1 MNQMNLCK
9 FFMFALFC
17 CLTNNA
23 NSRNNAFMTGDE
35 SGIQI
40 FNVYDRAKIS
50 LDGQWNIIMDPM
62 ENGYY
67 NHRYEVKSD
76 GYFINQKVKDKSDL
90 VEYDFDV
97 AEHLLVPGDWNSQK
111 QELLWYEGTIWY
123 KKSFVYQKRQDK
135 RVFLHFGAVN
145 YDAKIYFNGRKLG
158 EHIGGFTPFSFEITD
173 AVNEGDNFVIVKVDN
188 IRQRD
193 AIPTVNIDWWNYG
206 GITRSVNLVEVPR
219 TFIYDYFIQLGKGQM
234 QKLEGYIKLAGA
246 NGAQQVTISIPEL
259 KFNQTL
265 KTDNSGYA
273 EVAFPL
279 KPILWT
285 PENPKLYEVNIT
297 SGDDSITDRIGFRT
311 IETKGQDIL
320 LNGKSIFLRGV
331 CIHEEAA
338 YRGGRAHSLEDT
350 RQLLGW
356 AKEMGCNFVRLSHYT
371 HNEYMIREAE
381 RMGILLWAEIPLY
394 WTIQF
399 ENPAVLANAKNQF
412 TEMFNRDKNRAAIII
427 WALANETP
435 VGDARLNFLRNY
447 GEYIRGLDQTRLISA
462 AMDTH
467 GGGDEPNT
475 IVMNDPLGEILDVLG
490 CNEYYGWYSGLPD
503 ESALL
508 TWKTIYDKPLI
519 VSEFGGGAVYGKHGD
534 KLERWTEEYQEYFFE
549 ENLKMLEKIP
559 FLRGTTPWIL
569 MDFRSAR
576 RPLTGV
582 QDYYNRKGVIS
593 DQGQKKKA
601 FYTIQ
606 EYYRHK

>member
-1 MNQMNLCK
+1 M
-9 FFMFALFC
+9 
-17 CLTNNA
+17 
-23 NSRNNAFMTGDE
+23 G
-35 SGIQI
+35 
-40 FNVYDRAKIS
+40 
-50 LDGQWNIIMDPM
+50 
-62 ENGYY
+62 
-67 NHRYEVKSD
+67 
-76 GYFINQKVKDKSDL
+76 
-90 VEYDFDV
+90 
-97 AEHLLVPGDWNSQK
+97 
-111 QELLWYEGTIWY
+111 
-123 KKSFVYQKRQDK
+123 
-135 RVFLHFGAVN
+135 
-145 YDAKIYFNGRKLG
+145 
-158 EHIGGFTPFSFEITD
+158 
-173 AVNEGDNFVIVKVDN
+173 
-188 IRQRD
+188 
-193 AIPTVNIDWWNYG
+193 
-206 GITRSVNLVEVPR
+206 
-219 TFIYDYFIQLGKGQM
+219 
-234 QKLEGYIKLAGA
+234 
-246 NGAQQVTISIPEL
+246 
-259 KFNQTL
+259 
-265 KTDNSGYA
+265 
-273 EVAFPL
+273 
-279 KPILWT
+279 
-285 PENPKLYEVNIT
+285 PENPKLYDVNIA
-297 SGDDSITDRIGFRT
+297 SGDDSITDKIGFRT

-338 YRGGRAHSLEDT
+338 YRGGRAHSLEDA

-399 ENPAVLANAKNQF
+399 ENPAVLTNAKNQF
-412 TEMFNRDKNRAAIII
+412 TEMFNKDKNRAAVII

-435 VGDARLNFLRNY
+435 VGDARLSFLRNY
-447 GEYIRGLDQTRLISA
+447 GEYIRGLDQARLISA

-503 ESALL
+503 KSTLL

-576 RPLTGV
+576 RPLTGI

-606 EYYRHK
+606 NYYRHK